1 MEEIT
6 TSTNGAH
13 FNKLHKYVD
22 KNQIYSITSSL
33 INESDYSNDILDLN
47 HVDIDNNLVTARIN
61 KIYLN
66 LVVQSGSGAKCNLT
80 NDISLLTDVHDIPE
94 TMLATCNNNDISNIS
109 TNKTG
114 YMLLRDD
121 TGTVIWTKVYY
132 AT

>member
-61 KIYLN
+61 KY
-66 LVVQSGSGAKCNLT
+66 T
-80 NDISLLTDVHDIPE
+80 
-94 TMLATCNNNDISNIS
+94 S
-109 TNKTG
+109 T
-114 YMLLRDD
+114 
-121 TGTVIWTKVYY
+121 
-132 AT
+132 